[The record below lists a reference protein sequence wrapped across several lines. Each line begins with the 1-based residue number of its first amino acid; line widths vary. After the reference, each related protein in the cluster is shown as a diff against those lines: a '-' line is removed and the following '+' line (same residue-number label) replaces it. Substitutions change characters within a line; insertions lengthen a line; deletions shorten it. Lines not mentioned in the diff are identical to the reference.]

1 VSENIEMVKTVAHR
15 LGDLRE
21 DVVFLGGAVVGL
33 LTTDPAVGEA
43 RPTKDVDIIV
53 NVASRAD
60 YAELETKLRVAGF
73 VNDRSEDAPIC
84 RWLSGDVKVD
94 VMPTDL
100 ALLGFGNR
108 WYAQAIAHAETR
120 KVGKLHIRVVSAP
133 YFLATKL
140 EAFAGRGDGD
150 YRASHDLEDLITLID
165 GRPELPGEA
174 LAAAPALRAFLGEKV
189 GALLDEP
196 EFLDALPGHLRGDAA
211 SQDRDRVVLARMKA
225 IAGRPA

>member
-1 VSENIEMVKTVAHR
+1 MSENLEMVKTVAHR

-43 RPTKDVDIIV
+43 RPTKDVDLIV
-53 NVASRAD
+53 DVTSRAD
-60 YAELETKLRVAGF
+60 YAELETELRAAGF
-73 VNDRSEDAPIC
+73 KNDCSRDAPIC
-84 RWLSGDVKVD
+84 RWLFGDVKVD
-94 VMPTDL
+94 VMPADP

-120 KVGKLHIRVVSAP
+120 KVGKWRIRVVSAP
-133 YFLATKL
+133 FFLATKL
-140 EAFAGRGDGD
+140 EAFAGRGAGD
-150 YRASHDLEDLITLID
+150 FRASHDIEDLIALID
-165 GRPELPGEA
+165 GRPELLDEA
-174 LAAAPALRAFLGEKV
+174 RAAAPELQVYFAEELGE
-189 GALLDEP
+189 LLDEP
-196 EFLDALPGHLRGDAA
+196 KFLDALPGHLRGDSV